1 MFGRTQ
7 VVLDVAVTRAS
18 LPLADGAINIVVS
31 ALLLLLH
38 CIALVNISY
47 GWTQL
52 ALTTAATIE
61 IL

>member
-1 MFGRTQ
+1 MFGRTK

-18 LPLADGAINIVVS
+18 FPLADGAITIVVS

-38 CIALVNISY
+38 CIALVNIFC

-52 ALTTAATIE
+52 ALATEATIE

>member
-18 LPLADGAINIVVS
+18 FPLADGAITIVVS

-38 CIALVNISY
+38 CIALHY
-47 GWTQL
+47 WL
-52 ALTTAATIE
+52 RPIE
-61 IL
+61 GGQ